1 MTACCAR
8 QWHDKR
14 QQPSLGCTRSWHQAG
29 HVMLRNIFTAR
40 YTTHIADWRLHKVL
54 LLLYGEEELNKKKIW
69 GWVVWDKRI
78 RICSFL
84 FYQRHAGREK
94 SLWCRNINMLP
105 SRFSRYF
112 HLTLLRSL
120 SLCIYLLH
128 SSFPPTHT
136 LKTKCRWGDLRVWE
150 ASRQICIHSRHT
162 EALSNHLWDLISVF
176 SHEWT

>member
-1 MTACCAR
+1 MTNASSRRSGAR
-8 QWHDKR
+8 GHGTKQVTWCWGTSS
-14 QQPSLGCTRSWHQAG
+14 PLVTRH
-29 HVMLRNIFTAR
+29 T
-40 YTTHIADWRLHKVL
+40 ADWRLHKVL

-84 FYQRHAGREK
+84 FYQRHADREK

-112 HLTLLRSL
+112 HLTLLHSL
-120 SLCIYLLH
+120 SVFISCTL
-128 SSFPPTHT
+128 SFPPTHT

-162 EALSNHLWDLISVF
+162 EALSDHLWDLISVF